1 MVNQRTVAL
10 SCPTFSHYTTVVDL
24 DLADSIEEVI
34 GQVVGSLKTYLDK
47 VNLVILSETLEKMR
61 FHVHDYTFEDMLLDD
76 DPKKVY
82 YLCNHGDQSQ

>member
-1 MVNQRTVAL
+1 M
-10 SCPTFSHYTTVVDL
+10 VDL

-76 DPKKVY
+76 SAEKVY
-82 YLCNHGDQSQ
+82 YLCNHEDQSQ